1 MPNITDV
8 NAEARKLVDADSTSY
23 TDADLLRRVN
33 QAYEEVVG
41 KLIALDKNWNFGDSN
56 YTSLPTGLQTMTA
69 ATHEYAFV
77 STFLTIVGASVED
90 NSGDWHTLD
99 LIDEQ
104 DILKSGIDLEEYE
117 TTDGLPTK
125 YAKRE
130 NFIVLYPAP
139 SAATT
144 TLTSGLKVYFQRT
157 ADVFTAAQVTTGTKT
172 PGFASPYHYL
182 LSYKA
187 ALPHALSYKKDRV
200 AMIMSEIARME
211 RDMLDFYTQRGKDE
225 RSVMS
230 NRGISFR

>member
-1 MPNITDV
+1 LPTITDI
-8 NAEARKLVDADSTSY
+8 NAEARKLVDADSVSY
-23 TDADLLRRVN
+23 TDADLLRRIN
-33 QAYEEVVG
+33 SSYEEICG

-56 YTSLPTGLQTMTA
+56 YISLPTGLSNLTA
-69 ATHEYAFV
+69 GTQEYAFNSELLTVIGV
-77 STFLTIVGASVED
+77 SVLDSSSLWHVLT
-90 NSGDWHTLD
+90 

-104 DILKSGIDLEEYE
+104 AILKSGIDLDEYE
-117 TTDGLPTK
+117 KTDGLPWG

-139 SAATT
+139 SAAKT

-187 ALPHALSYKKDRV
+187 ALPYAISYKPERV
-200 AMIMSEIARME
+200 PMIMAEIARIE
-211 RDMLDFYTQRGKDE
+211 KDMIDFYCQRSKDE
-225 RSVMS
+225 RSILS
-230 NRGISFR
+230 NKGISFR

>member
-1 MPNITDV
+1 MPTITEI

-33 QAYEEVVG
+33 AGYEETIG

-56 YTSLPTGLQTMTA
+56 YTTLPTGLQTMTA
-69 ATHEYAFV
+69 ATHEYAFT
-77 STFLTIVGASVED
+77 STFLTIIGASVKD
-90 NSGDWHTLD
+90 IDGLWHTLS
-99 LIDEQ
+99 LIDETA
-104 DILKSGIDLEEYE
+104 ILKSGIDLDEYE
-117 TTDGLPTK
+117 KTDGLPWG

-187 ALPHALSYKKDRV
+187 ALPHAISYKPERV
-200 AMIMSEIARME
+200 PAIMAEIARLE
-211 RDMLDFYTQRGKDE
+211 RDMIDFYTQRGKDE
-225 RSVMS
+225 KAVMR
-230 NRGISFR
+230 NRGVSFR